1 MLQDLLQDL
10 VRINGVSQSHFW
22 LKFCSGP
29 FYLLYS
35 HHLLYPVSCCEKPLS
50 PNLRLITQQDIL
62 YYVRRNCQAISLFEL
77 SS

>member
-29 FYLLYS
+29 FHILYS
-35 HHLLYPVSCCEKPLS
+35 QLTAITSFNVVTHFEKPHS
-50 PNLRLITQQDIL
+50 PNLDLIT
-62 YYVRRNCQAISLFEL
+62 Y
-77 SS
+77 